1 MQVIRFLLHSLQSC
15 PTLCNPMDWNLQAP
29 LSMGF
34 SRQEYW
40 CGLPCPPPEDLP
52 DSGIKL
58 TPLMSPAFAGGFFIT
73 RTTWEVRELSGRM
86 SISGE
91 RTEYKCPGLLGDRSR
106 CLHPGWHSLLMYLF
120 RVRGPKG
127 VYIGNFI

>member
-15 PTLCNPMDWNLQAP
+15 PTLCNPMDCNLQAP

-40 CGLPCPPPEDLP
+40 CGLSCPPPEDLP
-52 DSGIKL
+52 DSGSNSHL
-58 TPLMSPAFAGGFFIT
+58 SCLLHLQAGSLPLEPPGKSEGYLG
-73 RTTWEVRELSGRM
+73 ECLL
-86 SISGE
+86 SGE
-91 RTEYKCPGLLGDRSR
+91 RTEYKRPSLLGDRSR

-120 RVRGPKG
+120 RVRGPMG